1 MRIDVVTLF
10 PGMFEGPM
18 SESIIKRAQEAEVLD
33 LRITDLREYSKD
45 KHRKVDD
52 RPFGGGAGMVIKA
65 EVVFDCIEA
74 MELAPGA
81 RVILTD
87 PQGVTFTQ
95 KLANEFSEAPQLV
108 FLCGHYEGFDER
120 VREHLVTDEISIGD
134 YVLTGGELPAM
145 VMIDAVVRLLPGA
158 IGKIESTHED
168 SFYTGLLDH
177 PHYTRPESYRGW
189 EVPEVLRSGNHQA
202 IARWRREQ
210 ALLRTYQR
218 RPDLLPHAPL
228 TKEDRKFLKEC
239 CGWVA
244 PV

>member
-18 SESIIKRAQEAEVLD
+18 SESIIKRAQAAGVLD
-33 LRITDLREYSKD
+33 LRITDLRDYSKD

-52 RPFGGGAGMVIKA
+52 RPFGGGAGMVIKP
-65 EVVFDCIEA
+65 EVVFDCLEA

-95 KLANEFSEAPQLV
+95 KLANELAEAPQLV

-158 IGKIESTHED
+158 IGKIESAHED
-168 SFYTGLLDH
+168 SFYTGLLDY
-177 PHYTRPESYRGW
+177 PHYTQPANYRGW
-189 EVPEVLRSGNHQA
+189 EVPEILRSGNHGA
-202 IARWRREQ
+202 IAKWRREQ
-210 ALLRTYQR
+210 ALLRTFQR
-218 RPDLLPHAPL
+218 RPDLLETAPL

-239 CGWVA
+239 CGWPPSV
-244 PV
+244 